1 MEFLEGETLAER
13 LRRGAL
19 PVNEIFKIGISIAEA
34 LAIAHRQGIVHRA
47 LKPGNLMLTQA
58 GAKLMD
64 FGLAKPLAVANSGPT
79 SASAP
84 SFTAAPTMSGASPLT
99 PLTTAGTVIGTI
111 QYMSPEQIEGK
122 EADARY
128 DIFAF
133 GAVLYE
139 MTTGK
144 RPFQGK
150 SEISLAFRNSRKR
163 SRTDQRD
170 QTANFAVIR
179 LRRRDL
185 PAEKSRRAL
194 PDCARYQ
201 ARTATDCRPEASNR
215 NSRGPARV
223 AAKAVAPGL
232 ERSPPRH
239 PPRHHRRI
247 PSAPPGSWAI
257 DSHRHQ
263 PSRAGACQ
271 PHRRYRWTS
280 RPFARSFQGRVRRYR
295 RRWQDHYLDAPRQLP
310 RCPPVPRNRRLHL
323 SFLVLRRPFHRVLRR
338 RQIKNRGPVR
348 WLPPNSRRGL
358 LRSRRRMGRRWRHCL
373 LAHDSWPTL
382 PRQRQRWCCR
392 SSVNVGLYPSWSH
405 DGKDLYTAKNFTTS
419 TLRTRFMPRR

>member
-58 GAKLMD
+58 GAKLID
-64 FGLAKPLAVANSGPT
+64 FGLAKPLAGANSGRKT
-79 SASAP
+79 ASAP
-84 SFTAAPTMSGASPLT
+84 WFTAAPTMSGASPLT
-99 PLTTAGTVIGTI
+99 PLTTAGTVIGTT
-111 QYMSPEQIEGK
+111 QYMSPEQIERK
-122 EADARY
+122 EADARS

-144 RPFQGK
+144 RR
-150 SEISLAFRNSRKR
+150 FRARAR
-163 SRTDQRD
+163 SRWLSAILQSHPEPISAIKPQTSPSFDHVVGTCLQKNPEERY
-170 QTANFAVIR
+170 QTAHDIKLEQQWIAAQKPAIATPAV
-179 LRRRDL
+179 
-185 PAEKSRRAL
+185 P
-194 PDCARYQ
+194 
-201 ARTATDCRPEASNR
+201 
-215 NSRGPARV
+215 
-223 AAKAVAPGL
+223 PGL
-232 ERSPPRH
+232 DRSPPRCH
-239 PPRHHRRI
+239 RLRHHRRI
-247 PSAPPGSWAI
+247 PSAPAGSWAI

-310 RCPPVPRNRRLHL
+310 RCPPAPRNRRLHL

-392 SSVNVGLYPSWSH
+392 SSVNVGLYPFWE
-405 DGKDLYTAKNFTTS
+405 
-419 TLRTRFMPRR
+419 P

>member
-58 GAKLMD
+58 GAKLID

-99 PLTTAGTVIGTI
+99 PLTTAGTVIGTT

-122 EADARY
+122 EADARS

-150 SEISLAFRNSRKR
+150 SEISLAFRNSPKP

-179 LRRRDL
+179 PRRRDL
-185 PAEKSRRAL
+185 PAEKIPKSVTRL
-194 PDCARYQ
+194 
-201 ARTATDCRPEASNR
+201 RTISSSNS
-215 NSRGPARV
+215 N
-223 AAKAVAPGL
+223 GL
-232 ERSPPRH
+232 PPR
-239 PPRHHRRI
+239 
-247 PSAPPGSWAI
+247 SQQS
-257 DSHRHQ
+257 
-263 PSRAGACQ
+263 
-271 PHRRYRWTS
+271 
-280 RPFARSFQGRVRRYR
+280 
-295 RRWQDHYLDAPRQLP
+295 QLP
-310 RCPPVPRNRRLHL
+310 RSRPSRCKSGRAWAGSQPSSLPSSSASSPDSFCTARLLGHRFAPPSTLPSRRMSTSQAIPLDLPSFRSIVPGSRSPLPASMARPLSGCAPSTPSMPASSPGTDDSIFPFWSFDGRSIAFFAEGKLKTVDLSGGSPQILAEASFGRGGAWGADGVIVYSPTTLGPLYRVSANGGAAVPR
-323 SFLVLRRPFHRVLRR
+323 
-338 RQIKNRGPVR
+338 
-348 WLPPNSRRGL
+348 
-358 LRSRRRMGRRWRHCL
+358 
-373 LAHDSWPTL
+373 
-382 PRQRQRWCCR
+382 
-392 SSVNVGLYPSWSH
+392 
-405 DGKDLYTAKNFTTS
+405 
-419 TLRTRFMPRR
+419 